1 MRDAVA
7 DAAVDLAVELIRVD
21 SVNPALVPGAAGERG
36 IVDLIA
42 ARLADP
48 GAELEIVDAP
58 GSPHRPSLLATF
70 RGAGGGPSVLLNGH
84 VDTVGVQGM
93 AEPFAGR
100 VEGDRETG
108 RLHGRGAC
116 DMKAAVAAMMA
127 AAEAVAASGTAGD
140 VLLALVADEEHAS
153 AGTRAVL
160 THLAGRLPD
169 VCLVGEPT
177 GLDLAVAHRGYALI
191 DVTLTGRAAHSSQPQ
206 LGVNAVAHLGRLL
219 TAVENRNARISTG
232 AAHPLVGTGSL
243 LATSA
248 SGGSSPFVVPDGA
261 HALIERR
268 TVPGE
273 SAEQALEEVE
283 EIVRGLRD
291 ADSAVQAV
299 AVLSLEREPW
309 EQDGSSAM
317 ATRLAQRLEA
327 ALTARGRTPS
337 RIGVPYWMES
347 ALWEAAGVP
356 AVVCGP
362 GGGGLHAADE
372 WVDLAQVRAYARA
385 LRDAVAAFCGG
396 PVA

>member
-7 DAAVDLAVELIRVD
+7 DAAVDLAVELVRVD
-21 SVNPALVPGAAGERG
+21 SVNPTLVPGAAGERA
-36 IVDLIA
+36 IVDLLA

-58 GSPHRPSLLATF
+58 GLAHRPSLLATF
-70 RGAGGGPSVLLNGH
+70 KGSGGGPSVLLNGH
-84 VDTVGVQGM
+84 LDTVGVQGM
-93 AEPFAGR
+93 AEPFTGR
-100 VEGDRETG
+100 VEGDVTTG

-116 DMKAAVAAMMA
+116 DMKGAIAAMVT
-127 AAEAVAASGTAGD
+127 AAEAVAAEGTAGD
-140 VLLALVADEEHAS
+140 VVLALVADEEYGS
-153 AGTRAVL
+153 AGTHAVL
-160 THLAGRLPD
+160 EHLKDRRPD
-169 VCLVGEPT
+169 ACLIGEPT

-191 DVTLTGRAAHSSQPQ
+191 DVTLAGRAGHSSQPE

-219 TAVENRNARISTG
+219 TAVETRNARIAAG

-248 SGGSSPFVVPDGA
+248 SGGSSPFVLADSA
-261 HALIERR
+261 RALIERR

-283 EIVRGLRD
+283 RIVRALRD

-299 AVLSLEREPW
+299 AVLSLAREPW
-309 EQDGSSAM
+309 EQDRWSSAG
-317 ATRLAQRLEA
+317 AALTRELEA
-327 ALTARGRTPS
+327 ALGVQGRVPS
-337 RIGVPYWMES
+337 RVGVPYWMES

-372 WVDLAQVRAYARA
+372 WVDLAQVRAYANA
-385 LRDAVAAFCGG
+385 LREALRAFCGR
-396 PVA
+396 PTA